1 MTVIQIEKTTK
12 ASEIMAAFSNQ
23 FPYLKIEFF
32 KKLIT
37 FERSLKKNFIKD
49 DFIIKTEKNI
59 KFITFEEATLVSELK
74 NQFYKNF
81 NLDNR
86 AVVSATLLDFSDPSL
101 KNERLTNFKY
111 EPIPKGKISIR
122 ESLLETNYGNAF
134 EIIRELLVLDNGKI
148 VVAFNEVDAIIIL
161 ANYLVEQKLIGY
173 NEIAVLC
180 GNSPDNKKRTA
191 MFNSTVITNSIYPCK
206 LNFLTSETQF
216 SLNIISV
223 LFEIF

>member
-81 NLDNR
+81 NLSVQIMRKSGQSWIETSFTD
-86 AVVSATLLDFSDPSL
+86 SWSL
-101 KNERLTNFKY
+101 KKQNQE
-111 EPIPKGKISIR
+111 
-122 ESLLETNYGNAF
+122 AF
-134 EIIRELLVLDNGKI
+134 EL
-148 VVAFNEVDAIIIL
+148 
-161 ANYLVEQKLIGY
+161 
-173 NEIAVLC
+173 
-180 GNSPDNKKRTA
+180 
-191 MFNSTVITNSIYPCK
+191 
-206 LNFLTSETQF
+206 SEF
-216 SLNIISV
+216 
-223 LFEIF
+223 